1 MELYFVLYVLY
12 KFISLV
18 YFFEKEVFEFLR
30 KRFVFIFLKEDGN
43 EFLGEGSEERLDE
56 KKIEGGR
63 EKVSKE
69 DLD

>member
-1 MELYFVLYVLY
+1 M
-12 KFISLV
+12 